1 MYPTTDATI
10 PPYDPTANRDRRAL
24 WGLKRGFETGIGET
38 TGGADNSS
46 RYESKLTE
54 RYRRRWLE
62 WVDRCVDDEPRCLSL
77 GETDGGVAG
86 YVFLLP
92 GRLSFVWD
100 AAVVHDRAGG
110 RQHQIRRDDERADDR
125 TRDRVGDAAGPTATP
140 TATRSAVGTM
150 YKSGANPSPP
160 TNSTVLSPPSR
171 FPDTSPSRESSMRA
185 RTTSAVSA

>member
-92 GRLSFVWD
+92 ERLSFVWD
-100 AAVVHDRAGG
+100 AAVVNELYVVPEERGEGVADALF
-110 RQHQIRRDDERADDR
+110 ERAIEVAEGQALPLDR
-125 TRDRVGDAAGPTATP
+125 LLLDVDRD
-140 TATRSAVGTM
+140 
-150 YKSGANPSPP
+150 N
-160 TNSTVLSPPSR
+160 
-171 FPDTSPSRESSMRA
+171 ERA
-185 RTTSAVSA
+185 RRFYERYGFEPWGDIVARKL

>member
-92 GRLSFVWD
+92 ERLSFVWD
-100 AAVVHDRAGG
+100 AAVVHELYVVPEERGEGVADALF
-110 RQHQIRRDDERADDR
+110 ERAIEVAEGQALPLDR
-125 TRDRVGDAAGPTATP
+125 LLLDVDRD
-140 TATRSAVGTM
+140 
-150 YKSGANPSPP
+150 N
-160 TNSTVLSPPSR
+160 
-171 FPDTSPSRESSMRA
+171 ERA
-185 RTTSAVSA
+185 RRFYERYGFEPWGDIVARKL